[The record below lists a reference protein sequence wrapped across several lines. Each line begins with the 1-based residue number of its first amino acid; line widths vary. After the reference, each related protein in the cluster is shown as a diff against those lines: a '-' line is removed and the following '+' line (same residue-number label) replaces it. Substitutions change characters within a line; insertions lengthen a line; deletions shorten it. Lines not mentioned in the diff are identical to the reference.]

1 MSEQLSGYNQRTG
14 AETAQFGADYNSYVG
29 QILQN
34 SSSNLHGK
42 VITKIVVK
50 MYDNHGGSSGSI
62 FAEIV
67 KGDTGAVQSTSNTI
81 NANTIT
87 DSPTMADYTFTFT
100 GNSYPMNGT
109 NMDYIRIKFD
119 YGQPSSTE
127 VIGIRAVS
135 GTNESNTYA
144 ASYTSPSWNTYS
156 GQYDFA
162 MDVYEQVGS
171 TQKQVGIARTTS
183 STEANANQYDALV
196 ATPTTFVDR
205 TSNDCS
211 MQVYINDQTGV
222 ANHLYTTLHNS
233 TSKFAGVYIN
243 SSSAGLYGKKVT
255 RCAFRIKK
263 TGSPTGTLYCR
274 LKKASDGSTITFGL
288 NGTPGLGKDVST
300 LTTASTPADLFSFEN
315 DDNGQTSGYACQ
327 AGDRIYLELSGGTS
341 SAGVQVDVARTHTTS
356 RIANVEMQVST
367 NGTTWTPSDATG
379 ANDDDLIG
387 TIYVGGY
394 QPPSVFPY
402 HQLGYINSRV
412 AQKVTSSTVSE
423 GNIYNQKI
431 TQIKPYL
438 KAIGSPTGLIN
449 AVIRNSSDTL
459 VANINT
465 FDASSVSTSAFTQY
479 TFTNL
484 NQSYTMGLN
493 DRICLE
499 YSGGDVNN
507 HIQVN
512 TNLLD
517 TYGYGMLE
525 TYAGSSYTSQTLH
538 DMAGDMY
545 SGGAATDPLARTRV
559 GEKVATTSSAIKLK
573 TISRVTVYL
582 KRTVSP
588 TGNVTICIRN
598 AANAIVATI
607 GTISAAGIDPN
618 TPTAYQVTSSPI
630 SLYAL
635 QVGDH
640 VSVEYNGG
648 DDFNFVQVMTTKTT
662 DAFDGTT
669 NTYLSKYD
677 DISWVPNNAIDLVG
691 QMWQG
696 GETYTPSQED
706 VVIPDPNYTKDLTV
720 LAGGSPWSW
729 VNHDLFTIDFAPSQL
744 FVNAIMPDFRFY
756 RKILTSTEL
765 TNIFTNRLDRATIDL
780 GQVSRFAHS
789 YISES

>member
-1 MSEQLSGYNQRTG
+1 MSEQISYYNQLSATPTNAMGVRTDTIG
-14 AETAQFGADYNSYVG
+14 AQYIDSGSAL
-29 QILQN
+29 I
-34 SSSNLHGK
+34 GK
-42 VITKIVVK
+42 VISRIDARLEDYNWSTYPATGNVWLEII
-50 MYDNHGGSSGSI
+50 HSG
-62 FAEIV
+62 A
-67 KGDTGAVQSTSNTI
+67 TQATSNTVSASSLG
-81 NANTIT
+81 NGTYT
-87 DSPTMADYTFTFT
+87 THTFTFS
-100 GNSYPMNGT
+100 GNNYVMQSG
-109 NMDYIRIKFD
+109 DSIWFLFD
-119 YGQPSSTE
+119 WGGPINNE
-127 VIGIRAVS
+127 MIGIAIRTPS
-135 GTNESNTYA
+135 TESNTHA
-144 ASYTSPSWNTYS
+144 ASWTPSDGWLHYSNTY
-156 GQYDFA
+156 D
-162 MDVYEQVGS
+162 MCINIYEITGT
-171 TQKQVGIARTTS
+171 TQKQVGIAKTIT
-183 STEANANQYDALV
+183 STEAYANQYDALV
-196 ATPTTFVDR
+196 SAPTTFFDR
-205 TSNDCS
+205 LSNDCV

-222 ANHLYTTLHNS
+222 PNHLYTTLHNS

-327 AGDRIYLELSGGTS
+327 SGDRIYLELSGGTS
-341 SAGVQVDVARTHTTS
+341 SAGTQVDVARTHTTS

-379 ANDDDLIG
+379 ANDDDMIG

-465 FDASSVSTSAFTQY
+465 YDASSVSTSTFTQY

-517 TYGYGMLE
+517 TYPYGTLE
-525 TYAGSSYTSQTLH
+525 TYAGSSYTTQTLH
-538 DMAGDMY
+538 DMAGDMF
-545 SGGAATDPLARTRV
+545 SGGGATDPLARTRV

-573 TISRVTVYL
+573 TISRVTIYL

-588 TGNVTICIRN
+588 TGNVYIRIRN
-598 AANAIVATI
+598 AADAIVATI
-607 GTISAAGIDPN
+607 GQITASSIDPN
-618 TPTAYQVTSSPI
+618 TPTAYQVTSDPI

-640 VSVEYNGG
+640 VSVEYNAG
-648 DDFNFVQVMTTKTT
+648 DDFNYVQVMTTKTT
-662 DAFDGTT
+662 DGFDGTT

-677 DISWVPNNAIDLVG
+677 DIAWVPNNAIDLVG
-691 QMWQG
+691 QMWEG

-720 LAGGSPWSW
+720 LAGGTPWSW
-729 VNHDLFTIDFAPSQL
+729 VNHDLLTIDFAPSQR
-744 FVNAIMPDFRFY
+744 FVNAVMPDFRFY

-765 TNIFTNRLDRATIDL
+765 TNIFTNRLDRATIAL
-780 GQVSRFAHS
+780 GQVSRFAYS
-789 YISES
+789 YISET